1 MKSLDFKMPK
11 RFSLRRIEVYLIG
24 GIMVLAWFTL
34 PKVIANSDVT
44 AGYIDQSI
52 WFLVLLSLISFLLTV
67 GLCWWLLQRF
77 WVSAGLP
84 DLNSMVLGFQNL
96 KLWQQLGFYFA
107 CFVALLWAAVGV
119 IVGVM

>member
-1 MKSLDFKMPK
+1 MKTLNFKLPVRVSMK
-11 RFSLRRIEVYLIG
+11 QIEVYLIG
-24 GIMVLAWFTL
+24 AIMVLAWFTL
-34 PKVIANSDVT
+34 PTVIAGWDVT

-52 WFLVLLSLISFLLTV
+52 WLLVLLSLISFLLTV

-84 DLNSMVLGFQNL
+84 DLNSMVLGFKGL
-96 KLWQQLGFYFA
+96 RTWEQLGFYFA